1 MTPIQP
7 QPRASQPLV
16 GLCGPGFANATF
28 DAQVT
33 FRAVMTAMAEPGTIQ
48 PAKTSVGQ
56 CPGFSPAMSAL
67 ALTLVDFETRVWL
80 DSGVKSE
87 TAAYVRF
94 QTGAPIVS
102 APVEA
107 TFAFITRPREMA
119 RFSSFAQ
126 GTLDY
131 PDTSTTVI
139 IEVTNL
145 DANSGF
151 RLRGPGIPGERRL
164 LADPLPETF
173 VADFAANRAA
183 FPCGIDIVLCC
194 GTRIAALPRSTHLA
208 RADRG

>member
-1 MTPIQP
+1 MTPTKP
-7 QPRASQPLV
+7 QPGASQPQV
-16 GLCGPGFANATF
+16 GLYGPGFANAMF

-33 FRAVMTAMAEPGTIQ
+33 FRAVMTAMAEPATIQ
-48 PAKTSVGQ
+48 TAKTSVGQ

-67 ALTLVDFETRVWL
+67 ALTLADFETRVWL

-87 TAAYVRF
+87 AAAYVRF

-107 TFAFITRPREMA
+107 TFAFVTRPREMP

-126 GTLDY
+126 GSLDY

-139 IEVTNL
+139 IEVENL

-164 LADPLPETF
+164 LADPLPQTF
-173 VADFAANRAA
+173 LADFVANRAA

-208 RADRG
+208 LADRG